1 MHRVGCYSIQALSPE
16 KATHIWSGWERA
28 VSNWLAGALLY
39 QVAIGQCAA
48 AGLREVARP
57 ICGSL
62 GGRHRRTLRELLDL
76 SGGPAVL
83 NSDALRQQLQ
93 RLQSARTLPPRSH
106 LLRGPQPPACDNS
119 LAKNAGPAEP
129 RAAQPAPGEASL
141 TKLVP
146 GEVVETST
154 GTHYRVVRSLSRW
167 FQGLHAGEPPQPSLP
182 PHATSAETAEERL
195 VHPDLL
201 SLRAAFPRDVLF
213 MDLETCGFAGSQ
225 IFLVGTLYHG
235 EDGLMLD
242 QRFARDYR
250 EEVSILE
257 AFWNLAAERP
267 VLATFNGKSFDWP
280 MVCDRSA
287 CHRLPQLAA
296 FNVHADLLHHARR
309 AWKLQ
314 LPNCRL
320 QTLESRICRR
330 QRGSDIPGS
339 QIPAAY
345 HGFVRDGDARLIRT
359 ILYHNAMDLI
369 TLAEVAWHLTAAV
382 RTARDNAPTPPASNA
397 AEHSSPAATDAS
409 RRSSSAA

>member
-1 MHRVGCYSIQALSPE
+1 M
-16 KATHIWSGWERA
+16 
-28 VSNWLAGALLY
+28 
-39 QVAIGQCAA
+39 
-48 AGLREVARP
+48 
-57 ICGSL
+57 
-62 GGRHRRTLRELLDL
+62 
-76 SGGPAVL
+76 L

-93 RLQSARTLPPRSH
+93 RLQAARTLPPRSH
-106 LLRGPQPPACDNS
+106 LLRGPQPPACDTSAANS
-119 LAKNAGPAEP
+119 TDQSEPASP
-129 RAAQPAPGEASL
+129 PSTPSGEASL

-146 GEVVETST
+146 GDVVETST

-167 FQGLHAGEPPQPSLP
+167 FQGLHTGEPPQPGLP
-182 PHATSAETAEERL
+182 PHVSSADAQERP

-201 SLRAAFPRDVLF
+201 SLQAAFPRDVLF

-287 CHRLPQLAA
+287 CHRLRQLAA
-296 FNVHADLLHHARR
+296 FNLHADLLHHARR

-330 QRGSDIPGS
+330 QRGNDIPGS

-345 HGFVRDGDARLIRT
+345 HGFVRDGDARPIRT

-369 TLAEVAWHLTAAV
+369 TLAEVAWHLTASV
-382 RTARDNAPTPPASNA
+382 RTTHEDVPTPPASEP
-397 AEHSSPAATDAS
+397 AEQSSPAATDAS

>member
-1 MHRVGCYSIQALSPE
+1 M
-16 KATHIWSGWERA
+16 
-28 VSNWLAGALLY
+28 
-39 QVAIGQCAA
+39 
-48 AGLREVARP
+48 
-57 ICGSL
+57 
-62 GGRHRRTLRELLDL
+62 
-76 SGGPAVL
+76 VL

-93 RLQSARTLPPRSH
+93 RLQAARTLPPRSH
-106 LLRGPQPPACDNS
+106 LLRGQPTPALDAAAIDDAGQPP
-119 LAKNAGPAEP
+119 P
-129 RAAQPAPGEASL
+129 RGADSSTTDDASL
-141 TKLVP
+141 TRLVP

-167 FQGLHAGEPPQPSLP
+167 FQGLHAGEPPRPGVTPQG
-182 PHATSAETAEERL
+182 ATSADAQSI
-195 VHPDLL
+195 HPDLV
-201 SLRAAFPRDVLF
+201 SLQAAFPRDVLF

-235 EDGLMLD
+235 EEGLMLD

-257 AFWNLAAERP
+257 AFWNLAAGRP

-287 CHRLPQLAA
+287 CHRLRQTAA

-309 AWKLQ
+309 AWKPH

-320 QTLESRICRR
+320 QTLESWICRR
-330 QRGSDIPGS
+330 QRGGDIPGS

-345 HGFVRDGDARLIRT
+345 HGFVRDGDARPIRT

-369 TLAEVAWHLTAAV
+369 TLAEVAWHLTASL
-382 RTARDNAPTPPASNA
+382 RTVHRDVEAPPA
-397 AEHSSPAATDAS
+397 AEAPVAPSPAVPEDS
-409 RRSSSAA
+409 RRSSNAA